1 MRALPILALGAALLT
16 GGCYDAYGN
25 LDPGRTALLGAG
37 IGAAAGLGVAAAS
50 QPHDHHGHAYYP
62 PPPRYDRRP
71 GYAYAGPPWPV
82 YRGGDYGR
90 PRYDR
95 W

>member
-1 MRALPILALGAALLT
+1 MRALPILGLGAALLT

-37 IGAAAGLGVAAAS
+37 IGAAAGFGIAAAA
-50 QPHDHHGHAYYP
+50 QPRYHTGPGYYP
-62 PPPRYDRRP
+62 PPRHHHGP
-71 GYAYAGPPWPV
+71 GYAYAGPPQPAFPA
-82 YRGGDYGR
+82 YGR
-90 PRYDR
+90 PRYGY